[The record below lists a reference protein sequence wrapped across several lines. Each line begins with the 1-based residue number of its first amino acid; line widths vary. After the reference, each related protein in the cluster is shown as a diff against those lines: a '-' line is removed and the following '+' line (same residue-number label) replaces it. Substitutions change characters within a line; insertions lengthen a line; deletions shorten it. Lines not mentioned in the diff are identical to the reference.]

1 MPTRQTKPTKADVL
15 PDTPDDV
22 DVQMEAREPEFD
34 PKVGVEVEVK
44 AQGTPR
50 NRLVTI
56 GDSLTHGFQSGAIF
70 NTRLS
75 WPMIVAW
82 ELGVDQQFRYPTY
95 DGFGGLPINIEYVI
109 RRLEDRFGAKIDWW

>member
-1 MPTRQTKPTKADVL
+1 MAANDSPPADARD
-15 PDTPDDV
+15 PETPDDV
-22 DVQMEAREPEFD
+22 DVKMSAREPDFD
-34 PKVGVEVEVK
+34 PTLGVNPTL
-44 AQGTPR
+44 AQKFAGLGRPK

-82 ELGVDQQFRYPTY
+82 EMAWDDHFRYPTY
-95 DGFGGLPINIEYVI
+95 DGFGG
-109 RRLEDRFGAKIDWW
+109 